1 MKVYFQNNHNPH
13 IIPSKCFYQ
22 IKTIQQSSDSVANI
36 YMFKINSRNTRSKSM
51 KHVRVNFEEI

>member
-36 YMFKINSRNTRSKSM
+36 YMFKINSRNTRKKYETCKS
-51 KHVRVNFEEI
+51 